1 MDSDGPF
8 AVFACFRLAGAR
20 IWLLLGLC
28 AGMHSIESYAAESA
42 TTDDYRFDDSLLPG
56 GIPGMGSL
64 SRFNRVDAIDP
75 GQYQVELFMNQRFV
89 DRLAIDFISQPDGGV
104 KACLP
109 KALLTRLE
117 VLDSA
122 IRMPASTACDTLENA
137 VEGASSTFDPAKL
150 RLDLSV
156 PQTLTRQ
163 RPRGFVATES
173 LDPGTA
179 IGFVNYSASQ
189 YHASYTGAYA
199 NHTDSTYVALN
210 GGINLGLWR
219 LRQQSQ
225 VRYDSLQGGRW
236 DITRTYLQRALPGLD
251 SELSAGQGFTAGRLF
266 SSMNYLGVEVASDP
280 RMRPDSLRS
289 YAPIVRGI
297 AKTHAKV
304 VIRQNNSELYQTTVA
319 PGPFEISDLTT
330 SGYSG
335 DLQVTVNEADGSVSR
350 FSVPYSAL
358 PESLRTND
366 SRYSVAL
373 GKTRDSNAPFSE
385 MTYQRGLSNSIT
397 ANSGLRVAQGYQ
409 ALALGGVYANW
420 MGAFGMDSTFSN
432 AQLPGEDTQQGW
444 MLRLS
449 YSRTFEQTRT
459 SFAVSGYRYSTQ
471 GYRDLND
478 VLGLRVAAEQG
489 QTWRS
494 SSYLQRSRM
503 EVSINQSL
511 GSWGNLFVSGSTQ
524 DYRAERER
532 DTQLQMGYSKSF
544 SSGLSLSLSVGRQ
557 RVGSSR
563 QERQDA
569 YADPAGRLSQANN
582 TTLNIGGTTQTF
594 SQLSVSFPL
603 GSSAKTSTP
612 FLSTSISHSP
622 QATLSQASL
631 SGAVGDDRPLSYS
644 VDTSLDSETRT
655 TTLGTSVQ
663 QQTAYASI
671 GGSASRGEGYWQ
683 MSANARGAA
692 ALHSGGLTLGPYLG
706 DSFALVEA
714 KGASGA
720 RLMNAQGAAIDGNG
734 YALLP
739 SLLPYRYN
747 NIALSADGMNDKA
760 ELEDGQRR
768 IAPYAGATVKVT
780 FKTRHG
786 DALLIRAHVPNGEQ
800 VPLGAD
806 VLDAQDKVI
815 GMVGQGG
822 QAYVRSES
830 RAGRLTLRW
839 GDGLNERCTLDYAV
853 DPQAASQPLIQL
865 ESECR
870 LPVKQ

>member
-1 MDSDGPF
+1 
-8 AVFACFRLAGAR
+8 
-20 IWLLLGLC
+20 
-28 AGMHSIESYAAESA
+28 
-42 TTDDYRFDDSLLPG
+42 
-56 GIPGMGSL
+56 
-64 SRFNRVDAIDP
+64 
-75 GQYQVELFMNQRFV
+75 
-89 DRLAIDFISQPDGGV
+89 
-104 KACLP
+104 
-109 KALLTRLE
+109 
-117 VLDSA
+117 
-122 IRMPASTACDTLENA
+122 
-137 VEGASSTFDPAKL
+137 
-150 RLDLSV
+150 
-156 PQTLTRQ
+156 
-163 RPRGFVATES
+163 
-173 LDPGTA
+173 
-179 IGFVNYSASQ
+179 
-189 YHASYTGAYA
+189 
-199 NHTDSTYVALN
+199 
-210 GGINLGLWR
+210 
-219 LRQQSQ
+219 
-225 VRYDSLQGGRW
+225 
-236 DITRTYLQRALPGLD
+236 
-251 SELSAGQGFTAGRLF
+251 SAGQGFTAGRLF

-304 VIRQNNSELYQTTVA
+304 VIRQNDSELYQTTVA

-544 SSGLSLSLSVGRQ
+544 SS
-557 RVGSSR
+557 
-563 QERQDA
+563 
-569 YADPAGRLSQANN
+569 
-582 TTLNIGGTTQTF
+582 
-594 SQLSVSFPL
+594 
-603 GSSAKTSTP
+603 
-612 FLSTSISHSP
+612 
-622 QATLSQASL
+622 
-631 SGAVGDDRPLSYS
+631 
-644 VDTSLDSETRT
+644 
-655 TTLGTSVQ
+655 
-663 QQTAYASI
+663 
-671 GGSASRGEGYWQ
+671 
-683 MSANARGAA
+683 
-692 ALHSGGLTLGPYLG
+692 
-706 DSFALVEA
+706 
-714 KGASGA
+714 
-720 RLMNAQGAAIDGNG
+720 
-734 YALLP
+734 
-739 SLLPYRYN
+739 
-747 NIALSADGMNDKA
+747 
-760 ELEDGQRR
+760 
-768 IAPYAGATVKVT
+768 
-780 FKTRHG
+780 
-786 DALLIRAHVPNGEQ
+786 
-800 VPLGAD
+800 
-806 VLDAQDKVI
+806 
-815 GMVGQGG
+815 
-822 QAYVRSES
+822 
-830 RAGRLTLRW
+830 
-839 GDGLNERCTLDYAV
+839 
-853 DPQAASQPLIQL
+853 
-865 ESECR
+865 
-870 LPVKQ
+870 